1 MSKENKN
8 AKTNL
13 TYEAARRIRRD
24 WNGVNPVTKIIPD
37 KTKYTRKRNIKI
49 LTFHK
54 IYYII
59 YIYKMS

>member
-8 AKTNL
+8 AKINP

-37 KTKYTRKRNIKI
+37 KTKYTRKK
-49 LTFHK
+49 K
-54 IYYII
+54 
-59 YIYKMS
+59 YKNFDFS

>member
-8 AKTNL
+8 AKTNP

-37 KTKYTRKRNIKI
+37 KTKYTRKS
-49 LTFHK
+49 
-54 IYYII
+54 YI
-59 YIYKMS
+59 SF